1 MNFDPTVVNSTEDN
15 ANDYV
20 NKVDTELAS
29 AGIKDEEGNAIT
41 VSRLAGSPTWLLA
54 LAQGSLTTEW
64 QERLRKATYSL
75 DPSNCTDDQVLNLAQ
90 LAGIVTKTSNTP
102 FVTLTITNPYDY
114 SIYLTSDN
122 CYAADSAYANRWYL
136 GQGVNL
142 YPEQSITVNF
152 YCAKEDVSVPANTA
166 FDLISETEA
175 FVPITLVSETSS
187 KLEDTLTV
195 EQLRNE
201 IQLGYNH
208 VDVVTQC
215 EQAISALNGITKCS
229 IYFNKSSSDNL
240 VLAGNI
246 TLPPRKA
253 FVSIQGADVDKL
265 LAQTYFRFMNV
276 DTISTPTSLQS
287 TAQVGAIIMN
297 VNYEQTTTQIC
308 YIKVVVHP
316 YSASDVTYRQRILN
330 LLLAYSGALKI
341 GQNITAQLASMWLSN
356 LETYVLVKDVEL
368 SMDNATWAN
377 MTNVDANKVLV
388 FTEANISFKEE

>member
-1 MNFDPTVVNSTEDN
+1 MNYDPTVVNSTDEN
-15 ANDYV
+15 ANDYA
-20 NKVDTELAS
+20 NKVDIEFAS
-29 AGIKDEEGNAIT
+29 AGIKDEEGNA
-41 VSRLAGSPTWLLA
+41 VVLNRLAGSPAWLYA
-54 LAQGSLTTEW
+54 LAQGSIVTEW
-64 QERLRKATYSL
+64 QERLRKAAYSL

-122 CYAADSAYANRWYL
+122 CYAEDSVYAVRWYL

-152 YCAKEDVSVPANTA
+152 YCAKEDVSVPANTSFA
-166 FDLISETEA
+166 LTSLSEA
-175 FVPITLVSETSS
+175 FAPITLVSDTSS

-208 VDVVTQC
+208 VDVITQC
-215 EQAISALNGITKCS
+215 ERAIGALNGITKCS
-229 IYFNKSSSDNL
+229 IYFNKNSSDNL

-253 FVSIQGADVDKL
+253 FVSIQGTDVDKL

-316 YSASDVTYRQRILN
+316 YSSSDVTYRQRIIN

-356 LETYVLVKDVEL
+356 LESYVLVKDVEL
-368 SMDNATWAN
+368 SMDNETWAN